1 MPERKNR
8 TRRSML
14 WVCALAAM
22 VLLAAL
28 PATAAWYATQS
39 AAGGSAI
46 ETATFEVSVK
56 TETNPAAA
64 PLKQQDLAAL
74 MAEYETVWDT
84 VEVADTLYYDATV
97 VTVTADEENT
107 ASGYVIVTY
116 HDQDHDQDYYSDFI
130 APGESVRFTVP
141 GGTVRGSDGE
151 ITVSGEDA
159 FDELYRNEF
168 VIKAGWGRPEER
180 PTLEELQDA
189 LDAQTADLIALR
201 KQAYLEELKA
211 QLEQAKQAAEE
222 AARKAAEEAASQAG
236 QNTGAA
242 TTEPTGVF
250 TGS

>member
-46 ETATFEVSVK
+46 ETASFEVSMNAEPK
-56 TETNPAAA
+56 TAAV
-64 PLKQQDLAAL
+64 PLKQQELAAL
-74 MAEYETVWDT
+74 MAEYATVWNT

-97 VTVTADEENT
+97 VTVTADKDNT

-116 HDQDHDQDYYSDFI
+116 NNKKYYSDFI
-130 APGESVRFTVP
+130 APGESVCFTVP
-141 GGTVRGSDGE
+141 GGTAGGSDGK

-159 FDELYRNEF
+159 LGKPYSNEF
-168 VIKAGWGRPEER
+168 VIEAGWGRPEGE
-180 PTLEELQDA
+180 LKLKDLQDA
-189 LDAQTADLIALR
+189 LNAQTDSLIAR
-201 KQAYLEELKA
+201 QKQAYLEALETQLK
-211 QLEQAKQAAEE
+211 QAKQAAEE
-222 AARKAAEEAASQAG
+222 AARKAAEEAANQTG
-236 QNTGAA
+236 QNTTGAA

>member
-14 WVCALAAM
+14 WVCALAVM

-64 PLKQQDLAAL
+64 PLKQQDLDAL
-74 MAEYETVWDT
+74 MAEYETVWNT
-84 VEVADTLYYDATV
+84 VEVAKTLVYDTTV

-116 HDQDHDQDYYSDFI
+116 DNKDYYSDFI
-130 APGESVRFTVP
+130 APGKSVRFTVP

-151 ITVSGEDA
+151 ITVSGKDA
-159 FDELYRNEF
+159 LSRDYSNDFHIE
-168 VIKAGWGRPEER
+168 AGWGRPEEGL
-180 PTLEELQDA
+180 TLEKLQKA
-189 LDAQTADLIALR
+189 LDAQTAGLVALQ
-201 KQAYLEELKA
+201 KETYLKELAA
-211 QLEQAKQAAEE
+211 QLKQAKQAAEE
-222 AARKAAEEAASQAG
+222 ATRKAAEEAANQAG
-236 QNTGAA
+236 QNTGAD
-242 TTEPTGVF
+242 TELTDIF
-250 TGS
+250 AGS

>member
-1 MPERKNR
+1 
-8 TRRSML
+8 ML

-46 ETATFEVSVK
+46 ETATFEVAAAAK
-56 TETNPAAA
+56 TEKASA
-64 PLKQQDLAAL
+64 PLTQSDLAKL
-74 MAEYETVWDT
+74 SEQYEEVLWDDI
-84 VEVADTLYYDATV
+84 EVVDVYYDTTV

-116 HDQDHDQDYYSDFI
+116 QNQDYYSDFI
-130 APGESVRFTVP
+130 APGKSVRFTVP

-151 ITVSGEDA
+151 ITISGKDA
-159 FDELYRNEF
+159 LSRDYSNDFHIE
-168 VIKAGWGRPEER
+168 AGWGRPEGGL
-180 PTLEELQDA
+180 TLEDLQEA
-189 LDAQTADLIALR
+189 LDKQTADLIALQ
-201 KQAYLEELKA
+201 KQAYLEALEA

-222 AARKAAEEAASQAG
+222 AARKAAEEAANQAG

>member
-46 ETATFEVSVK
+46 ETASFVVSVNAETK
-56 TETNPAAA
+56 TAAV
-64 PLKQQDLAAL
+64 PLKQQDLADL
-74 MAEYETVWDT
+74 TAEYETVWGT
-84 VEVADTLYYDATV
+84 VEVANTLVYDTTV
-97 VTVTADEENT
+97 VTVKADEENT

-116 HDQDHDQDYYSDFI
+116 HNKDYYSDFI
-130 APGESVRFTVP
+130 APGKSVRFTVP

-151 ITVSGEDA
+151 ITVSGKDA
-159 FDELYRNEF
+159 LSRDYSNDFHIE
-168 VIKAGWGRPEER
+168 AGWGRPEGGL
-180 PTLEELQDA
+180 TLEDLQEA
-189 LDAQTADLIALR
+189 LDGQTADLIALR

-222 AARKAAEEAASQAG
+222 AASQ
-236 QNTGAA
+236 TG
-242 TTEPTGVF
+242 EPTVVF

>member
-8 TRRSML
+8 MRRSML

-46 ETATFEVSVK
+46 ETASFNVTEDTEKKRPSVS
-56 TETNPAAA
+56 
-64 PLKQQDLAAL
+64 LDLAEL
-74 MAEYETVWDT
+74 KAEYETVWDT

-97 VTVTADEENT
+97 VTVTADKENT

-116 HDQDHDQDYYSDFI
+116 DNEHYYSDFI
-130 APGESVRFTVP
+130 APGKSVRFTVP

-151 ITVSGEDA
+151 ITVSGKDA
-159 FDELYRNEF
+159 LSRDYSNDFHIE
-168 VIKAGWGRPEER
+168 AGWGRPEGGL
-180 PTLEELQDA
+180 TLEDLQEA
-189 LDAQTADLIALR
+189 LDGQTADLIALR

-236 QNTGAA
+236 QNTEAA
-242 TTEPTGVF
+242 TTEPTGVS

>member
-8 TRRSML
+8 TRRSAL
-14 WVCALAAM
+14 LVCALAAM

-64 PLKQQDLAAL
+64 PLKQQDLDAL
-74 MAEYETVWDT
+74 MAEYETVWNT
-84 VEVADTLYYDATV
+84 VEVAKTLVYDTTV

-116 HDQDHDQDYYSDFI
+116 DNKDYYSDFI
-130 APGESVRFTVP
+130 APGKSVRFTVP

-159 FDELYRNEF
+159 FGEAYSNEF

-180 PTLEELQDA
+180 PTLEKLQEA
-189 LDAQTADLIALR
+189 LDGQTADLIALR
-201 KQAYLEELKA
+201 KQAYLEALETQLK
-211 QLEQAKQAAEE
+211 QAKQAAEE

>member
-22 VLLAAL
+22 ALLAAL

-46 ETATFEVSVK
+46 ETASFAVSVNAETK
-56 TETNPAAA
+56 TAAV
-64 PLKQQDLAAL
+64 PLKQQDLADL
-74 MAEYETVWDT
+74 TAEYETVWGT

-97 VTVTADEENT
+97 VTVTADKENT

-116 HDQDHDQDYYSDFI
+116 NNKKYYSDFI
-130 APGESVRFTVP
+130 APGKSVCFTVP

-151 ITVSGEDA
+151 ITVSGKDA
-159 FDELYRNEF
+159 LSRDYSNDFHIE
-168 VIKAGWGRPEER
+168 AGWGRPEER
-180 PTLEELQDA
+180 PTLEKLQEA
-189 LDAQTADLIALR
+189 LDGQTADLIALR
-201 KQAYLEELKA
+201 KQAYLEALETQLK
-211 QLEQAKQAAEE
+211 QAKQAAEE
-222 AARKAAEEAASQAG
+222 AARKAAEEAANQTG
-236 QNTGAA
+236 QNTEAA

>member
-46 ETATFEVSVK
+46 ETATFNVTEDTEKKRPSVS
-56 TETNPAAA
+56 
-64 PLKQQDLAAL
+64 LDLAEL
-74 MAEYETVWDT
+74 KAEYETVWDT
-84 VEVADTLYYDATV
+84 VEVADALVYDTTV
-97 VTVTADEENT
+97 VTVTADRENT

-116 HDQDHDQDYYSDFI
+116 QNQDYYSDFI
-130 APGESVRFTVP
+130 APGGRVTFTVP
-141 GGTVRGSDGE
+141 GGEVRGSGDSLA
-151 ITVSGEDA
+151 VSGEDA
-159 FDELYRNEF
+159 SGKTYRNEF
-168 VIKAGWGRPEER
+168 VIKAGWGRPEGR
-180 PTLEELQDA
+180 LTLEALQKA
-189 LDAQTADLIALR
+189 LDAQTADLIALQ
-201 KQAYLEELKA
+201 KQAYLEALEA
-211 QLEQAKQAAEE
+211 QLEQAKRAAEE
-222 AARKAAEEAASQAG
+222 AARKAAEEAANQAG

>member
-46 ETATFEVSVK
+46 ETATFEVEADTRPQ
-56 TETNPAAA
+56 TESASLTPS
-64 PLKQQDLAAL
+64 DLADL
-74 MAEYETVWDT
+74 TEKYGE
-84 VEVADTLYYDATV
+84 DAVNAFAVRQMTYQTTV
-97 VTVTADEENT
+97 VTVTADKGNT

-116 HDQDHDQDYYSDFI
+116 QNQDYYSDFI
-130 APGESVRFTVP
+130 APGGRVTFTVP
-141 GGTVRGSDGE
+141 GGKVQGKGSDGE
-151 ITVSGEDA
+151 ITISVEDA
-159 FDELYRNEF
+159 FGETYSF
-168 VIKAGWGRPEER
+168 VIEAGWGRPEGK
-180 PTLEELQDA
+180 LKLKDLKDA
-189 LDAQTADLIALR
+189 LKAQTDSLIAR
-201 KQAYLEELKA
+201 QKQAYLEALA
-211 QLEQAKQAAEE
+211 TQLEEQAKQAAEE
-222 AARKAAEEAASQAG
+222 AANQAG

>member
-46 ETATFEVSVK
+46 ETATFEV
-56 TETNPAAA
+56 AAA
-64 PLKQQDLAAL
+64 AETERASAPLTPSDLADL
-74 MAEYETVWDT
+74 TEKYGE
-84 VEVADTLYYDATV
+84 DAVNAFAVRQMTYQTTV
-97 VTVTADEENT
+97 VTVTADRENT

-116 HDQDHDQDYYSDFI
+116 HNKDYYSDFI

-141 GGTVRGSDGE
+141 GGTAGGSDGK

-159 FDELYRNEF
+159 LGKPYSNEF
-168 VIKAGWGRPEER
+168 VIEAGWGRPEER
-180 PTLEELQDA
+180 PTLADLQKA
-189 LDAQTADLIALR
+189 LDGQTADLVALQ
-201 KQAYLEELKA
+201 KETYLKELAA

-222 AARKAAEEAASQAG
+222 AARKAAEEAANQTG
-236 QNTGAA
+236 QNTTGAA

>member
-46 ETATFEVSVK
+46 ETASFNVTEDTEKKRPSVS
-56 TETNPAAA
+56 
-64 PLKQQDLAAL
+64 LDLAEL
-74 MAEYETVWDT
+74 KAEYETVWDT
-84 VEVADTLYYDATV
+84 VEVADALYYDTTV

-116 HDQDHDQDYYSDFI
+116 DNKDYYSDFI
-130 APGESVRFTVP
+130 APGKSVRFTVP

-168 VIKAGWGRPEER
+168 VIKAGWGRPEGE
-180 PTLEELQDA
+180 LKLKDLQDA
-189 LDAQTADLIALR
+189 LDAQTDSLIAR
-201 KQAYLEELKA
+201 QKQAYLEALAA
-211 QLEQAKQAAEE
+211 QLEQAKQ
-222 AARKAAEEAASQAG
+222 AAEEAASQAG

>member
-46 ETATFEVSVK
+46 ETATFEVEAVTRPQ
-56 TETNPAAA
+56 TEPVS
-64 PLKQQDLAAL
+64 LDLAAL
-74 MAEYETVWDT
+74 TEKYGE
-84 VEVADTLYYDATV
+84 DAVNAFAVRQMTYQTTV
-97 VTVTADEENT
+97 VTVTADKENT

-116 HDQDHDQDYYSDFI
+116 QNQDYYSDFI
-130 APGESVRFTVP
+130 APDKSVRFTVP
-141 GGTVRGSDGE
+141 GGTVRGSDGK

-159 FDELYRNEF
+159 LGKPYSNEF
-168 VIKAGWGRPEER
+168 VIEAGWGRPEGEL
-180 PTLEELQDA
+180 TLKDLQDA
-189 LDAQTADLIALR
+189 LDAQTDSLIAR
-201 KQAYLEELKA
+201 QKQAYLEALA
-211 QLEQAKQAAEE
+211 TQLEEQAKRAAEE
-222 AARKAAEEAASQAG
+222 AANQTG
-236 QNTGAA
+236 QNTTGAA

>member
-28 PATAAWYATQS
+28 PATVAWYATQS

-46 ETATFEVSVK
+46 ETATFEVEAAAK
-56 TETNPAAA
+56 TEKASA
-64 PLKQQDLAAL
+64 PLTQSDLADL
-74 MAEYETVWDT
+74 TEKYGE
-84 VEVADTLYYDATV
+84 DAVNAFAVRQMTYQTTV
-97 VTVTADEENT
+97 VTVTADRENT

-116 HDQDHDQDYYSDFI
+116 QNQDYYSDFI
-130 APGESVRFTVP
+130 APGESIRFTVP
-141 GGTVRGSDGE
+141 GGEVRGSGDSLA
-151 ITVSGEDA
+151 VSGEDA
-159 FDELYRNEF
+159 SGKTYRNEF
-168 VIKAGWGRPEER
+168 VIEAGWGRPEEGL
-180 PTLEELQDA
+180 TLEKLQKA
-189 LDAQTADLIALR
+189 LDAQTAGLVALQ
-201 KQAYLEELKA
+201 KETYLKELAA
-211 QLEQAKQAAEE
+211 QLEQAKQ
-222 AARKAAEEAASQAG
+222 AAEEAASQAG

>member
-8 TRRSML
+8 TRRSAL
-14 WVCALAAM
+14 LVCALAAM

-46 ETATFEVSVK
+46 ETATFEVEADTRPQ
-56 TETNPAAA
+56 TESASLTPS
-64 PLKQQDLAAL
+64 DLADL
-74 MAEYETVWDT
+74 TEKYGE
-84 VEVADTLYYDATV
+84 DAVNAFAVRQMTYQTTV
-97 VTVTADEENT
+97 VTVTADERNT

-116 HDQDHDQDYYSDFI
+116 NNSENYYSGFV
-130 APGESVRFTVP
+130 APGESVCFTVP

-151 ITVSGEDA
+151 ITISGKDA
-159 FDELYRNEF
+159 LSRNYSNDFHIE
-168 VIKAGWGRPEER
+168 AGWGRPEEGL
-180 PTLEELQDA
+180 TLEKLQKA
-189 LDAQTADLIALR
+189 LDAQTDSLIAR
-201 KQAYLEELKA
+201 QKQAYLEALA
-211 QLEQAKQAAEE
+211 TQLEEQAKRAAEE
-222 AARKAAEEAASQAG
+222 AANQAG

>member
-46 ETATFEVSVK
+46 ETASFNVTEDTEKKRPSVS
-56 TETNPAAA
+56 
-64 PLKQQDLAAL
+64 LDLAEL
-74 MAEYETVWDT
+74 KAEYETVWDT
-84 VEVADTLYYDATV
+84 VEVADALYYDATV
-97 VTVTADEENT
+97 VTVTADKDNT

-116 HDQDHDQDYYSDFI
+116 NNKKYYSDFI
-130 APGESVRFTVP
+130 APGKSVCFTVP
-141 GGTVRGSDGE
+141 GGEVRGSGDSLA
-151 ITVSGEDA
+151 VSGEDA
-159 FDELYRNEF
+159 FGKTYRNEF
-168 VIKAGWGRPEER
+168 VIEAGWGRPEGE
-180 PTLEELQDA
+180 LKLKDLQDA
-189 LDAQTADLIALR
+189 LNAQTDSLIAR
-201 KQAYLEELKA
+201 QKKAYLEKLAA

-222 AARKAAEEAASQAG
+222 AARKAAEEAANQAG

>member
-14 WVCALAAM
+14 WVCALAVM

-46 ETATFEVSVK
+46 ETATFNVTEDTEKKRPSVS
-56 TETNPAAA
+56 
-64 PLKQQDLAAL
+64 LDLAEL
-74 MAEYETVWDT
+74 KAEYETVWDT
-84 VEVADTLYYDATV
+84 VEVDNTLVYDTTV
-97 VTVTADEENT
+97 VTVTADRENT

-116 HDQDHDQDYYSDFI
+116 YNKDYYSDFI
-130 APGESVRFTVP
+130 APGKSVRFTVP

-151 ITVSGEDA
+151 ITISGKDA
-159 FDELYRNEF
+159 LSRDYSNDFHIE
-168 VIKAGWGRPEER
+168 AGWGRPEER
-180 PTLEELQDA
+180 PTLKDLQEA
-189 LDAQTADLIALR
+189 LDKQTADLIALQ
-201 KQAYLEELKA
+201 KQAYLEALA
-211 QLEQAKQAAEE
+211 TQLEEQAKRAAEE
-222 AARKAAEEAASQAG
+222 AANQAG

>member
-46 ETATFEVSVK
+46 ATATFEVSVK

-64 PLKQQDLAAL
+64 PLKQQDLDAL
-74 MAEYETVWDT
+74 MAEYATVWNT

-116 HDQDHDQDYYSDFI
+116 DSKDYYSDFI
-130 APGESVRFTVP
+130 APGKKVYFTVP
-141 GGTVRGSDGE
+141 GGTVWGSNGE
-151 ITVSGEDA
+151 ITVSGKDA
-159 FDELYRNEF
+159 LSRDYSNDFHIE
-168 VIKAGWGRPEER
+168 AGWGRPEGE
-180 PTLEELQDA
+180 LKLKDLQDA
-189 LDAQTADLIALR
+189 LDAQTDSLIALQ
-201 KQAYLEELKA
+201 KKAYLEALAA
-211 QLEQAKQAAEE
+211 QLEEQAKQ
-222 AARKAAEEAASQAG
+222 AAEEAASQAG
-236 QNTGAA
+236 QNTEAA
-242 TTEPTGVF
+242 TTEPTGVS

>member
-46 ETATFEVSVK
+46 ATATFEV
-56 TETNPAAA
+56 AAA
-64 PLKQQDLAAL
+64 AETERASAPLTQSDLADL
-74 MAEYETVWDT
+74 TEKYGE
-84 VEVADTLYYDATV
+84 DAVNAFAVRQMTYQTTV

-116 HDQDHDQDYYSDFI
+116 NNKKYYSDFI
-130 APGESVRFTVP
+130 APGKSVCFTVP
-141 GGTVRGSDGE
+141 GSEVGGRDDQF
-151 ITVSGEDA
+151 TVSGENA
-159 FDELYRNEF
+159 FGEAYSNEF

-180 PTLEELQDA
+180 PTLEKLQEA
-189 LDAQTADLIALR
+189 LDGQTADLIALR
-201 KQAYLEELKA
+201 KQAYLEALETQLK
-211 QLEQAKQAAEE
+211 QAKQAAEE

>member
-46 ETATFEVSVK
+46 ETATFEVAAAAK
-56 TETNPAAA
+56 TEKASA
-64 PLKQQDLAAL
+64 PLTQSDLAKL
-74 MAEYETVWDT
+74 SEQYEEVLWDDI
-84 VEVADTLYYDATV
+84 EVVDVYYDTTV

-116 HDQDHDQDYYSDFI
+116 QNQDYYSDFI
-130 APGESVRFTVP
+130 APGKSVRFTVP

-151 ITVSGEDA
+151 ITISGKDA
-159 FDELYRNEF
+159 LSRDYSNDFHIE
-168 VIKAGWGRPEER
+168 AGWGRPEGGL
-180 PTLEELQDA
+180 TLEDLQEA
-189 LDAQTADLIALR
+189 LDKQTADLIALQ
-201 KQAYLEELKA
+201 KQAYLEALEA

-222 AARKAAEEAASQAG
+222 AARKAAEEAANQAG

>member
-46 ETATFEVSVK
+46 ETASFNVTEDTEKKHPSVS
-56 TETNPAAA
+56 
-64 PLKQQDLAAL
+64 LDLAEL
-74 MAEYETVWDT
+74 KAEYETVWDT

-97 VTVTADEENT
+97 VTVTADKDNT

-116 HDQDHDQDYYSDFI
+116 HNKDYYSDFI
-130 APGESVRFTVP
+130 APGKSVRFTVP

-168 VIKAGWGRPEER
+168 MIKAGWGQPEGE
-180 PTLEELQDA
+180 LKLKDLQDA
-189 LDAQTADLIALR
+189 LDAQTDSLIAR
-201 KQAYLEELKA
+201 QKQAYLEALA
-211 QLEQAKQAAEE
+211 TQLEEQAKQAAEE

>member
-14 WVCALAAM
+14 WVCALAVM

-64 PLKQQDLAAL
+64 PLKQQDLDAL
-74 MAEYETVWDT
+74 MAEYETVWNT
-84 VEVADTLYYDATV
+84 VEVAKTLVYDTTV

-116 HDQDHDQDYYSDFI
+116 DNKDYYSDFI
-130 APGESVRFTVP
+130 APGKSVRFTVP

-180 PTLEELQDA
+180 PTLEKLQEA
-189 LDAQTADLIALR
+189 LDGQTADLIALR
-201 KQAYLEELKA
+201 KQAYLEALETQLK
-211 QLEQAKQAAEE
+211 QAKQAAEE
-222 AARKAAEEAASQAG
+222 AARKAAEEAANQTG
-236 QNTGAA
+236 QNTTGAA

>member
-14 WVCALAAM
+14 WVCALAVM

-46 ETATFEVSVK
+46 ETASFNVTEDTEKKRPSVS
-56 TETNPAAA
+56 
-64 PLKQQDLAAL
+64 LDLAEL
-74 MAEYETVWDT
+74 KAEYETVWDT
-84 VEVADTLYYDATV
+84 VEVANTLVYDTTV
-97 VTVTADEENT
+97 VTVTADAENT

-116 HDQDHDQDYYSDFI
+116 NNSENYYSGFV
-130 APGESVRFTVP
+130 APGESVTFTVP
-141 GGTVRGSDGE
+141 GGTVLPGSDGE
-151 ITVSGEDA
+151 ITVSGKNALDKP
-159 FDELYRNEF
+159 YSNEF
-168 VIKAGWGRPEER
+168 VIKAGWGRPEEGL
-180 PTLEELQDA
+180 TLADLQKA
-189 LDAQTADLIALR
+189 LDAQTAGLVALQ
-201 KQAYLEELKA
+201 KETYLKELAA
-211 QLEQAKQAAEE
+211 QLEQAKRAAEE
-222 AARKAAEEAASQAG
+222 AARKAAEEAANQAG

>member
-46 ETATFEVSVK
+46 ETATFEVK
-56 TETNPAAA
+56 ADTRPQTESA
-64 PLKQQDLAAL
+64 PLTPSDLADL
-74 MAEYETVWDT
+74 TEKYGE
-84 VEVADTLYYDATV
+84 DAVNAFAVRQMTYQTTV

-116 HDQDHDQDYYSDFI
+116 DNKDYYSDFI
-130 APGESVRFTVP
+130 APGKSVRFTVP

-151 ITVSGEDA
+151 ITVSGKDA
-159 FDELYRNEF
+159 LSRDYSNDFHIE
-168 VIKAGWGRPEER
+168 AGWGRRPEGGL
-180 PTLEELQDA
+180 TLKDLQKA
-189 LDAQTADLIALR
+189 LDGQTADLIALQ

>member
-64 PLKQQDLAAL
+64 PLKQQDLDAL
-74 MAEYETVWDT
+74 MAEYATVWNT
-84 VEVADTLYYDATV
+84 VEVADTLYYDTTV
-97 VTVTADEENT
+97 VTVTANQKNT

-116 HDQDHDQDYYSDFI
+116 DNKDYYSDFI
-130 APGESVRFTVP
+130 APGKSVCFTVP
-141 GGTVRGSDGE
+141 GGTAGGSDGE
-151 ITVSGEDA
+151 ITISGEDA
-159 FDELYRNEF
+159 LGKPYRNEF
-168 VIKAGWGRPEER
+168 VIEAGWGRPEGEL
-180 PTLEELQDA
+180 TLKDLQDA
-189 LDAQTADLIALR
+189 LDAQTDSLIAR
-201 KQAYLEELKA
+201 QKQAYLEALAA
-211 QLEQAKQAAEE
+211 QLEEQAKQAAEE

-236 QNTGAA
+236 QNTEAA
-242 TTEPTGVF
+242 TTEPTGVS